1 MRARGGSD
9 DEAAF
14 RLSTVRTGA
23 WVSFGFALTYLVYF
37 LLTWDQPNRGLELLL
52 VGVVPPV
59 SAVLALFP
67 PRRLIAGRAR
77 EPFFLC

>member
-23 WVSFGFALTYLVYF
+23 WVSVGFALTYLVYF
-37 LLTWDQPNRGLELLL
+37 LLTWDEANRDVLVVL
-52 VGVVPPV
+52 VGTVPPV
-59 SAVLALFP
+59 SLLLGLFP
-67 PRRLIAGRAR
+67 PRRLIVGRFR
-77 EPFFLC
+77 